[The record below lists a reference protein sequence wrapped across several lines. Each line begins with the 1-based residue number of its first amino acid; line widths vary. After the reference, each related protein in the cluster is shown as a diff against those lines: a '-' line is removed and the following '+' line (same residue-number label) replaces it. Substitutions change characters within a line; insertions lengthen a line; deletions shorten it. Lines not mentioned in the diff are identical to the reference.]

1 MKKIIINGQRQLSGT
16 IRISGA
22 KNAAVAIIPAAIL
35 SDSEVTICNVPE
47 ISDIDSLEEILKFLN
62 IDVKRATETVL
73 INPSHMTNK
82 EIPERIAKK
91 LRASYYF
98 MGALLTKYKHV
109 EMYFPGGCNIGA
121 RPINIH
127 LEGFKKLGATVIE
140 DNNRY
145 IIKADK
151 LVGTNIYLDVASV
164 GATINLMLAAVK
176 AEGTTTLENAAREP
190 EIVNVATFL
199 NSMGAKITGA
209 GTSVIKIKGVS
220 KLTGGFTEIIP
231 DRIEAGTYVIMGAL
245 LGNNLKI
252 DNIIP
257 SHLEALTSKLLATGA
272 NIEIGEDY
280 IICNSSES
288 LKATDVRT
296 YYFPGFPT
304 DLQQPFTTYLT
315 QCNGVSKVEENI
327 WENRFMHIPYLNK
340 MGAKIKAS
348 NKVAKIKGKTQLKG
362 ATVKATDLRAG
373 AALVIAG
380 LVAQGKT
387 TIEDVE
393 HILRG
398 YQGIVEKLT
407 QVGAAIKIVEAKP
420 KKKDLSN
427 EEKFVTIIKN

>member
-280 IICNSSES
+280 IICNSSET

-340 MGAKIKAS
+340 MGAKIKAG

-362 ATVKATDLRAG
+362 STVKATDLRAG

-407 QVGAAIKIVEAKP
+407 QVGAAIKIVETKP
-420 KKKDLSN
+420 KKRDLSN